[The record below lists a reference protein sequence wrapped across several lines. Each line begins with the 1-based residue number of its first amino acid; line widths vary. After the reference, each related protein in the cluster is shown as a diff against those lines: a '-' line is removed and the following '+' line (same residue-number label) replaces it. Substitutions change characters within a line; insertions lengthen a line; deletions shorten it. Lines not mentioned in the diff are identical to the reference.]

1 MRERATR
8 ASSTPRSLHYW
19 RLPQPPSVME
29 KLLTVV
35 LASSLLLLATLAGHA
50 SSRSFLHPSALDTQR
65 GHVLGRKGRE
75 EPAYPHYR
83 REGELKEQHEVAAME
98 VKIDAERKDGGGEEE
113 DEDAGAVTEGLISSE
128 DYSGVAMHDRSS
140 PPAHKK
146 KKHP

>member
-1 MRERATR
+1 
-8 ASSTPRSLHYW
+8 
-19 RLPQPPSVME
+19 ME

-98 VKIDAERKDGGGEEE
+98 VKIDAERKDGRGEEE
-113 DEDAGAVTEGLISSE
+113 DEDARAVTEGLISSE